1 MFLPRFLFALLVLAQ
16 VNCLSYTVTSRIYM
30 DIKHKKEN
38 IGRIVIALFGED
50 APNTV
55 RNFRHLC
62 LKGIKG
68 QSYVGSTFHR
78 VVPRF
83 MVQGGDVVS
92 KDGMGSIS
100 LYGKYFD
107 DEGFSVEHNR
117 PGYVGM
123 ANRGPNT
130 NGCQF
135 YITTVT
141 ASWLNG
147 KHTVFGKV
155 IEGLDVVHK
164 IEAVK
169 TDSEDYPVDKVVISN
184 CGEIPTEPYTFY
196 PDDFKYVASKT
207 ANQLYFNYFCFDT
220 STNFSF

>member
-1 MFLPRFLFALLVLAQ
+1 MLLPRFLCTLAVLVP

-30 DIKHKKEN
+30 DIKHKKQD

-50 APNTV
+50 APKTV

-78 VVPRF
+78 VMPRF
-83 MVQGGDVVS
+83 MIQGGDVVT
-92 KDGMGSIS
+92 KDGMGSTS
-100 LYGKYFD
+100 LYGKYFE
-107 DEGFSVEHNR
+107 DEASKVEHNR

-135 YITTVT
+135 YITTIV
-141 ASWLNG
+141 ADWLNG

-164 IEAVK
+164 IESVRQLLVK
-169 TDSEDYPVDKVVISN
+169 TFFI
-184 CGEIPTEPYTFY
+184 
-196 PDDFKYVASKT
+196 KYLVSGK
-207 ANQLYFNYFCFDT
+207 NGFRGLSRRQSRNK
-220 STNFSF
+220 